1 MFTSLRITWTWLS
14 ISPGISV
21 RPPQSTT
28 SARSRLDR
36 FLGDLPDGL
45 TLDQEFEAALK
56 LADFGLEQ
64 LEIPKQQLRHVIP
77 RDASIGQRH
86 ASAHKAGR
94 ASDRLHLLARK
105 RAQQLPQICIERR
118 NLLS

>member
-21 RPPQSTT
+21 RPPQSIDVG
-28 SARSRLDR
+28 ALRLDR
-36 FLGDLPDGL
+36 LLGDLPDGL
-45 TLDQEFEAALK
+45 ALDQEFEAALK

-77 RDASIGQRH
+77 RDGAIGQRH
-86 ASAHKAGR
+86 AGAHKAACVGSSG
-94 ASDRLHLLARK
+94 AGGEA
-105 RAQQLPQICIERR
+105 
-118 NLLS
+118 

>member
-1 MFTSLRITWTWLS
+1 MFTSLSITCTWLS

-28 SARSRLDR
+28 SAPCALIGL
-36 FLGDLPDGL
+36 LGDLPDGL
-45 TLDQEFEAALK
+45 TLDQQLEAALK

-77 RDASIGQRH
+77 RDAQ
-86 ASAHKAGR
+86 
-94 ASDRLHLLARK
+94 
-105 RAQQLPQICIERR
+105 
-118 NLLS
+118 